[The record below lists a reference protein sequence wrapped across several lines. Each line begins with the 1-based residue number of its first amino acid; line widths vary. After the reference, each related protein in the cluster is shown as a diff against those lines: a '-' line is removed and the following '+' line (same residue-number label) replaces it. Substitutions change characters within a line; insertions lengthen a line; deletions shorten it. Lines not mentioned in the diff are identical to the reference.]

1 MPNVTSEEP
10 GAAQTI
16 GSSPPGLVLAPFH
29 GVRYAQDKV
38 GDLAVVTSPP
48 YDVID
53 PESVLALE
61 SSESHNVVRL
71 ILPRDE
77 ECGAESR
84 YEHAALT
91 LRRWLR
97 EGVLRADASPALYVY
112 EQDDGQRVLQR
123 GLVGSVGLRDPAD
136 RVVLPHEDVMAGPV
150 ADRLELMRAAQ
161 ANVEPILLMY
171 DGQGGPTAA
180 VLAQLAGTEPQVNAV
195 TADGITHRLWRLDD
209 PALLSVVAADLAGRQ
224 ALIADGHHRY
234 AAYRA
239 LQVERDAVDGAGP
252 WDSGLALLVDL
263 RAHPPAVGAIHRAV
277 AGLSF
282 QRALAGLDERFVVT
296 RTAVPDPVAAAGR
309 LVSGRMLLL
318 GPHGDGAF
326 VEVADQP
333 AVDALVARDH
343 PEQWVGLDTAVLH
356 QVLVEDVWAIAE
368 DQVSYHHDVEGA
380 VRAAR
385 RDDGVAVLLAPVAV
399 ESVLALAAQ
408 GVRMPRKSTSFGPK
422 PRTGLVLRTF
432 DTD

>member
-1 MPNVTSEEP
+1 MKTMGGP
-10 GAAQTI
+10 AR
-16 GSSPPGLVLAPFH
+16 GLVLSPFH

-38 GDLAVVTSPP
+38 GDLAAVISPP

-53 PESVLALE
+53 ADSVLALE
-61 SSESHNVVRL
+61 SRQSHNVVRL

-77 ECGAESR
+77 ECGTESR

-91 LRRWLR
+91 LRRWLG
-97 EGVLRADASPALYVY
+97 EGVLRADTSAALYVY
-112 EQDDGQRVLQR
+112 EQATEQRVLQR
-123 GLVGSVGLRDPAD
+123 GLVGSVGLRDPAE

-171 DGQGGPTAA
+171 DGQDGPTAGVVA
-180 VLAQLAGTEPQVNAV
+180 GVTGTEPEIRAH
-195 TADGITHRLWRLDD
+195 TSDGISHRLWRLDD
-209 PALLSVVAADLAGRQ
+209 PTLLSVVAADLAGRQ

-239 LQVERDAVDGAGP
+239 LQAERDAVHGAGP

-277 AGLSF
+277 AGLGL
-282 QRALAGLDERFVVT
+282 QGALAGLDDRFTVT
-296 RTAVPDPVAAAGR
+296 RAAVPDPEAAAHL
-309 LVSGRMLLL
+309 LVNGRMLLL
-318 GPHGDGAF
+318 GPDGEGAF
-326 VEVADQP
+326 VEVADRP
-333 AVDALVARDH
+333 AVDALVARNH
-343 PEQWVGLDTAVLH
+343 PQQWVGLDTAVLH
-356 QVLVEDVWAIAE
+356 QVLVEDAWVVAD

-385 RDDGVAVLLAPVAV
+385 RADGIAVLLAPVAAQA
-399 ESVLALAAQ
+399 VLALAAQ